1 MSIPPDRVASI
12 LTPPGSST
20 PRLFR
25 PELLIVGA
33 TGRNLGKTEL
43 ACRIVARHAGRA
55 PVAALKVTTVVHDD
69 GSCPRG
75 GEGCGVCSSF
85 GESWCVMREL
95 DATSDKDTSRLLASG
110 ARASYWLRVREGDL
124 AAGARGLL
132 AHVPAGWVS
141 VCESNRLARVV
152 EPGLFLQVHAAG
164 ERAVKPS
171 AQAVAGLVDRMVVSD
186 GESFDLDLERL
197 SLLDGAWALRRD
209 ACAVV
214 VADEASPERGAE
226 SFLASLRAQ
235 FTQVE
240 TVALVDPPGEGRRW
254 LSALAA
260 ALARSRHDWCLL
272 APPLGG
278 ALPAAFVNALF
289 RHREEVEA
297 VVARERPEAAG
308 FRVGLFHCRLLA
320 RVVAALDG
328 SPSHIAEL
336 AALGKLR
343 ELDWAPA
350 AAPEPGG

>member
-1 MSIPPDRVASI
+1 MSIPPDRVAPI
-12 LTPPGSST
+12 LTPPGSSAA
-20 PRLFR
+20 RLSR

-33 TGRNLGKTEL
+33 TGRNRGKTEL

-55 PVAALKVTTVVHDD
+55 PIAALKVTTVAHDE
-69 GSCPRG
+69 GGCTRG
-75 GEGCGVCSSF
+75 GEGCGACAAL

-124 AAGARGLL
+124 AAGARGVL

-141 VCESNRLARVV
+141 VCESNSLARVV

-171 AQAVAGLVDRMVVSD
+171 AQAVASLVDRVVVSD
-186 GESFDLDLERL
+186 GESFDLDLERI
-197 SLLDGAWALRRD
+197 SLCDGAWALRRD

-214 VADEASPERGAE
+214 VEVEETPSERRPEPL
-226 SFLASLRAQ
+226 LASLRAQ

-240 TVALVDPPGEGRRW
+240 TTALPRRADGAAPL

-260 ALARSRHDWCLL
+260 ALPLARHDWCLVT
-272 APPLGG
+272 PSRGG
-278 ALPAAFVNALF
+278 ALPAPLGNALF
-289 RHREEVEA
+289 RHREGVEA
-297 VVARERPEAAG
+297 VVVRERPGAG
-308 FRVGLFHCRLLA
+308 FPVGLFHRRLLP
-320 RVVAALDG
+320 RVLAALDG
-328 SPSHIAEL
+328 SPSHSAER
-336 AALGKLR
+336 AALGRVR
-343 ELDWAPA
+343 ELDGAPA

>member
-1 MSIPPDRVASI
+1 M
-12 LTPPGSST
+12 
-20 PRLFR
+20 
-25 PELLIVGA
+25 GA

-152 EPGLFLQVHAAG
+152 EPGLFLQVRSAG
-164 ERAVKPS
+164 ERTVKPS
-171 AQAVAGLVDRMVVSD
+171 AQAVAGLVDRVVVSD
-186 GESFDLDLERL
+186 GEGFDLDLERI
-197 SLLDGAWALRRD
+197 SLCDGVWALRRD

-214 VADEASPERGAE
+214 VDAEDAPSGRMAE
-226 SFLASLRAQ
+226 SLLASLRAQ

-240 TVALVDPPGEGRRW
+240 TTALVDAPGEGRRW

-260 ALARSRHDWCLL
+260 ALPRSHHDWCLVT
-272 APPLGG
+272 PPRGG
-278 ALPAAFVNALF
+278 ALPAPLVNALF
-289 RHREEVEA
+289 RRREGVEA
-297 VVARERPEAAG
+297 VVARERPDTAS
-308 FRVGLFHCRLLA
+308 FRVGLFHRRLLA

-328 SPSHIAEL
+328 SPSHIAAL
-336 AALGKLR
+336 AALGKVR